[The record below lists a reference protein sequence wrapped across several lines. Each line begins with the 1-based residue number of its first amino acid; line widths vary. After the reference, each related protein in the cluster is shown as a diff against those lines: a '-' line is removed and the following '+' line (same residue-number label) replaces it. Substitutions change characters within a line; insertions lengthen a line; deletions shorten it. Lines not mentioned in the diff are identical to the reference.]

1 MKTLYVSDVDGT
13 LYRAGVDHLR
23 PQTAELFSRLLKEG
37 VALTVASGRN
47 LYGVWELAH
56 GCGITLPVIAYNG
69 AAIYDFASGR
79 TLKTFPIPA
88 DSAARLCEVFD
99 RVGAPFKACT
109 FVPQEGRCR
118 TIRVNGYQTTM
129 GLDGPVNPQTGLLLD
144 EPVTAA
150 HSREILCGE
159 VLFVGTHG
167 PRSQMQPLYEAAKD
181 LAGVEAVLHCS
192 PYHPDRW
199 FVDIGSDK
207 AGKGTAALF
216 LKEQLGAAELVTFGD
231 NHNDLP
237 MLRMADRS
245 YTVPEAPD
253 EVRASVTGVLD
264 DDPDCVLKFIL
275 EDIQR

>member
-88 DSAARLCEVFD
+88 DSAASLCEVFD

-118 TIRVNGYQTTM
+118 TIR
-129 GLDGPVNPQTGLLLD
+129 
-144 EPVTAA
+144 
-150 HSREILCGE
+150 
-159 VLFVGTHG
+159 
-167 PRSQMQPLYEAAKD
+167 
-181 LAGVEAVLHCS
+181 AV
-192 PYHPDRW
+192 
-199 FVDIGSDK
+199 
-207 AGKGTAALF
+207 
-216 LKEQLGAAELVTFGD
+216 
-231 NHNDLP
+231 
-237 MLRMADRS
+237 S
-245 YTVPEAPD
+245 YTH
-253 EVRASVTGVLD
+253 LD
-264 DDPDCVLKFIL
+264 VYKRQGMD
-275 EDIQR
+275 